1 MATITSTT
9 GPRPAPRAAQT
20 LRSASTWAARAK
32 AAIPGGVTSFTRGL
46 TPPITWAR
54 AEGAYLWDTDGK
66 RYLDYHLA
74 FGPQIL
80 GHNHPAVNARVK
92 ETIDRIDCIGV
103 GSTELEVLVAE
114 KLIHHIPSA
123 EAVLFC
129 NSGSEATMH
138 AVRLARAAT
147 GRPKIIKFQGCYH
160 GAYDSLLLN
169 VISPASRMGQ
179 KDPLSA
185 GLLAHALEDTI
196 VLPFNDAAA
205 VEEAFDANP
214 EQIAAVITEPI
225 PHNIGAVLPEAGY
238 LEALRTLTSRHGAI
252 LIFDEVITG
261 FRHAIGGYQSLCGVT
276 PDLTTLAKSMG
287 NGYPVAAVV
296 GRKELMQR
304 FMPGGGDVF
313 FGGTYNGHP
322 VGLAAALAT
331 IEQLEDG
338 SIYRHVFRLGDR
350 LRQGLG
356 EIARRHGHV
365 ATPGGFGSVVVLYFM
380 EPPVRSYTDLLR
392 CDGAKYVAFHQRMTE
407 RGIFMLPMNLKRNN
421 LSAAHTDAD
430 IDRTL
435 ELADAVLAEL
445 PR

>member
-1 MATITSTT
+1 MATTEAL
-9 GPRPAPRAAQT
+9 PAPAAVPAGG
-20 LRSASTWAARAK
+20 LPATWAARAT
-32 AAIPGGVTSFTRGL
+32 AALPGGVTSFTRGL
-46 TPPITWAR
+46 TPPITWSR
-54 AEGAYLWDTDGK
+54 AEGAYLWDTAGT

-80 GHNHPAVNARVK
+80 GHNHPQVNDRVK
-92 ETIDRIDCIGV
+92 HAIDRIDCIGV
-103 GSTELEVLVAE
+103 GSTELEVEVAE
-114 KLIHHIPSA
+114 KLIRHVPSA

-138 AVRLARAAT
+138 AVRVARAAT

-169 VISPASRMGQ
+169 VISPAARLGQ
-179 KDPLSA
+179 QDPLSA
-185 GLLAHALEDTI
+185 GLLSHALDDTI

-205 VEEAFDANP
+205 VEQAFDAHP
-214 EQIAAVITEPI
+214 DQIAAVITEPI
-225 PHNIGAVLPEAGY
+225 PHNIGAVLPEPGY
-238 LEALRTLTSRHGAI
+238 LEALRALTRRHAAV

-261 FRHAIGGYQSLCGVT
+261 FRHAIGGYQSICGVT

-296 GRKELMQR
+296 GNKDLMHR

-322 VGLAAALAT
+322 VGLAAAAAT
-331 IEQLEDG
+331 MDLLEDG
-338 SIYRHVFRLGDR
+338 AVHRHVFRLGER
-350 LRQGLG
+350 LRSGLG
-356 EIARRHGHV
+356 EIARRRGHT
-365 ATPGGFGSVVVLYFM
+365 ATPGGYGSVAVLYFM
-380 EPPVRSYTDLLR
+380 EAPVRDYADLLR

-407 RGIFMLPMNLKRNN
+407 RGVFMLPMNLKRNN

-430 IDRTL
+430 VDRTL
-435 ELADAVLAEL
+435 ELADAVLADL

>member
-1 MATITSTT
+1 MATAAPHAPAATAAPSAPGSGSGWTS
-9 GPRPAPRAAQT
+9 RAT
-20 LRSASTWAARAK
+20 ASL
-32 AAIPGGVTSFTRGL
+32 PGGITSFTRGL
-46 TPPITWAR
+46 NPPITWAR
-54 AEGAYLWDTDGK
+54 ASGAYLWDTAGNQ
-66 RYLDYHLA
+66 YLDYHLA

-80 GHNHPAVNARVK
+80 GHNHPEVNARVK
-92 ETIDRIDCIGV
+92 EAIDRIDCIGV
-103 GSTELEVLVAE
+103 GTTDLEVEVAE
-114 KLIHHIPSA
+114 RLIEHVPSA

-147 GRPKIIKFQGCYH
+147 GRTKIVKFQGCYH

-169 VISPASRMGQ
+169 VISPADRLGQ

-185 GLLAHALEDTI
+185 GMLPGAVDETI
-196 VLPFNDAAA
+196 VLPFNDAQA
-205 VEEAFDANP
+205 VERAFAEHPD
-214 EQIAAVITEPI
+214 QIAAVITEPI
-225 PHNIGAVLPEAGY
+225 PHNIGAVLPEPGF
-238 LEALRTLTSRHGAI
+238 LESLRALTRTHGAV

-261 FRHAIGGYQSLCGVT
+261 FRHAVGGYQSICGVT

-296 GRKELMQR
+296 GRKDLMHR

-322 VGLAAALAT
+322 VGLAAAAATMDLLA
-331 IEQLEDG
+331 DG
-338 SIYRHVFRLGDR
+338 EVHRHVFRLGDR
-350 LRQGLG
+350 LRSGLG

-365 ATPGGFGSVVVLYFM
+365 ATPGGYGSVVVLYFM
-380 EPPVRSYTDLLR
+380 EPPVTSYTDLLR

-407 RGIFMLPMNLKRNN
+407 RGVFMLPMNLKRNN

-430 IDRTL
+430 VDRTL
-435 ELADAVLAEL
+435 ELADEVLATL